1 ASKCYQL
8 RSPRW
13 SGSYTERD
21 DQAVIAHMDA
31 IEQQDGQPEIVERP
45 TAPGVQLLL
54 RPRDNAPAHCAF
66 ARTAALDRRLKRLQ
80 AAPIQPRNDA
90 DQHLLDNAAI
100 ERVSL
105 SHRL

>member
-1 ASKCYQL
+1 MF
-8 RSPRW
+8 RVVFRN
-13 SGSYTERD
+13 TERD
-21 DQAVIAHMDA
+21 DQAVIDHMDA
-31 IEQQDGQPEIVERP
+31 IEQQDGQHEIVERP

-54 RPRDNAPAHCAF
+54 RPRDKAPAHCAF

-80 AAPIQPRNDA
+80 APRILPRDDA